1 MHFQQLESTFFV
13 VIINKQVDKNSFTF
27 NLNVEFR
34 EKKNYNRKNPLTK
47 EKIECIIKSASKTI
61 ANDNT
66 VL

>member
-1 MHFQQLESTFFV
+1 M
-13 VIINKQVDKNSFTF
+13 IINKQVDKNSFTF

-34 EKKNYNRKNPLTK
+34 EKMNYNRKNPLTK

-66 VL
+66 VLQKNERGCNHRE